1 MLFGI
6 EFSPELHQQ
15 LVNVLL
21 LLQVA
26 VDSRGSHTCTLAWLQ
41 HRCAFLGCK
50 HNVAERNPVHNAA
63 AAAPATTAVRP
74 LAGPPEIASRT
85 VAPGEAWKNGGAG
98 AGVGLN
104 R

>member
-50 HNVAERNPVHNAA
+50 HNVAERNPLHNAA
-63 AAAPATTAVRP
+63 AALVWRRGSSARRPARNS
-74 LAGPPEIASRT
+74 I
-85 VAPGEAWKNGGAG
+85 
-98 AGVGLN
+98 
-104 R
+104 

>member
-21 LLQVA
+21 LQVA

-41 HRCAFLGCK
+41 QHRSLCLGCK
-50 HNVAERNPVHNAA
+50 HYVVERNPLHNAA
-63 AAAPATTAVRP
+63 AAPAAAAPRSLARP
-74 LAGPPEIASRT
+74 
-85 VAPGEAWKNGGAG
+85 K
-98 AGVGLN
+98 
-104 R
+104 

>member
-63 AAAPATTAVRP
+63 TAVRP